1 MSQNSTGATAG
12 GAGSAL
18 TNNVFVKFFR
28 EVIGPAAVVAAGMI
42 GAGAVATRLLAGAW
56 FGTSLLWSA
65 LYVIP
70 MVIFSLDSASR
81 VGTLTGRGM
90 MDMIRKDLHPA
101 LAWFIF
107 IPTFLLN
114 IVVNMSQF
122 SVMIEAT
129 YGVFGMMPP
138 ARNDI
143 TPGVIAVGVILL
155 LLVLGLVLYGG
166 YKRLEKSM
174 TWLLLLILV
183 CFLIVAFKAFLDWHT
198 WVAVAKGLVPNIPAN
213 LPVAGTDPVQF
224 RSGFTQLMSI
234 AGQALPASVFLAYGY
249 FTANANYKAVDLK
262 ASFKKTVINM
272 GIIWGA
278 FSVVVVVAGY
288 YALNLVYQGTG
299 APGDLHYSQISTVP
313 QAGMVLAPAM
323 PGFMGFLAYRIFSLG
338 LFAAAFTTLLSVAMI
353 MVYFTLDIVGKDWKI
368 TQENKASRITLGLWI
383 AVPAILAP
391 LWKLDALLKAII
403 AMVGNLILAP
413 LAVLIIMYFV
423 NSKKYVGEN
432 TAKTGRNVILI
443 ITLLYALFVVMYGT
457 VHDFIPA
464 VQKALAG

>member
-1 MSQNSTGATAG
+1 MSNGLS
-12 GAGSAL
+12 
-18 TNNVFVKFFR
+18 NNVFVRFFR

-56 FGTSLLWSA
+56 FGTSLLWCA

-90 MDMIRKDLHPA
+90 MDMIRKDIHPA

-122 SVMIEAT
+122 SIMIEAT
-129 YGVFGMMPP
+129 YGMVGMQPP
-138 ARNDI
+138 AANAV
-143 TPGVIAVGVILL
+143 TSGTMVVGVILL
-155 LLVLGLVLYGG
+155 LLTLGLVVYGG

-174 TWLLLLILV
+174 TWLLLIILI
-183 CFLIVAFKAFLDWHT
+183 CFIIVAFKAFLDWRT
-198 WVAVAKGLVPNIPAN
+198 WVEVVRGLTPVIPDN
-213 LPVAGTDPVQF
+213 LPIIGTEPVKY

-288 YALNLVYQGTG
+288 YALNQVYQGTG
-299 APGDLHYSQISTVP
+299 APGDLHFSQISTVT

-323 PGFMGFLAYRIFSLG
+323 PSAISFLASRIFSLG
-338 LFAAAFTTLLSVAMI
+338 LFAAAFTTLISVAMI

-368 TQENKASRITLGLWI
+368 TQENKASRIALGLWI

-391 LWKLDALLKAII
+391 FWKLDALLKAII

-423 NSKKYVGEN
+423 NKKSYVGEH
-432 TAKTGRNVILI
+432 TAKMGRNIVLVA
-443 ITLLYALFVVMYGT
+443 TLLFALYVVIYGLIT
-457 VHDFIPA
+457 DLIPK
-464 VQKALAG
+464 VQAFMG